1 MPPYILSRK
10 MAEGQMLKKL
20 PEECLLNISSF
31 MLGTPQ
37 QMKFKNSK
45 GLKQIQKKYKL
56 DKKNFTEHECIRYD
70 EDDET
75 YRELTYGYFIRNR
88 NYAIEETI
96 SIIKRQCHKL
106 KSMVKP
112 DGDTDL
118 LIHFNYY
125 VRHIHTEEHFYDVRI
140 EDIDYTD
147 SEEELLGYISR
158 FTDRVEGHFQNN
170 FIYSEIQFKSVYFHL
185 INRNWNT
192 DN

>member
-1 MPPYILSRK
+1 
-10 MAEGQMLKKL
+10 
-20 PEECLLNISSF
+20 
-31 MLGTPQ
+31 
-37 QMKFKNSK
+37 
-45 GLKQIQKKYKL
+45 
-56 DKKNFTEHECIRYD
+56 
-70 EDDET
+70 
-75 YRELTYGYFIRNR
+75 
-88 NYAIEETI
+88 
-96 SIIKRQCHKL
+96 
-106 KSMVKP
+106 MVKP

>member
-10 MAEGQMLKKL
+10 MAEGQMLKKI

-45 GLKQIQKKYKL
+45 GLKQIQNKYKL
-56 DKKNFTEHECIRYD
+56 DKTNFTEHECIRYD

-75 YRELTYGYFIRNR
+75 YRELTYGYFIRNK
-88 NYAIEETI
+88 NYTIEEAI
-96 SIIKRQCHKL
+96 SSIKRQCHKL

-125 VRHIHTEEHFYDVRI
+125 VRNIHTEEHFYDVRI
-140 EDIDYTD
+140 EDI
-147 SEEELLGYISR
+147 YI
-158 FTDRVEGHFQNN
+158 
-170 FIYSEIQFKSVYFHL
+170 
-185 INRNWNT
+185 
-192 DN
+192 